1 MNKKIGRNALCPC
14 GSGKKFKKCC
24 MKNRPSFSWMEDD
37 GLHCMIPGE
46 TPSEELLDEMTEKYQ
61 KQIRNSPMWEEMV
74 KEFGQ
79 KKAEELLKQC
89 RAKLD

>member
-1 MNKKIGRNALCPC
+1 
-14 GSGKKFKKCC
+14 
-24 MKNRPSFSWMEDD
+24 MEDD

-46 TPSEELLDEMTEKYQ
+46 TPSEEVLAEMTEEYQ
-61 KQIRNSPMWEEMV
+61 KQIRNSPMWDEMV